1 MLIALPRFIATR
13 SLTLKPQNR
22 ILILCR
28 LPLLLALALCLSGC
42 QARPVAPATPITPA
56 RSLTGSST
64 AIEHLQSSLLYR
76 QARQD
81 CAKHDYLHAADL
93 LQTLARTPNLAPEAV
108 AFVQQQRD
116 LCLKDA
122 GAIPAAA
129 PAVAAPTLARLPALT
144 ASDADC
150 GPRALLLVC
159 QQIGIRTNLE
169 TLRKTAG
176 TTAAGTTLAGLQQ
189 AAQKLGLQAEG
200 VQVSRE
206 ALPDVSLPAI
216 AWDRRQHFIVLT
228 ALHGSGEEGVATIRD
243 PNHRQEEKLSQ
254 ESLLQRCGGYL
265 LLVHR

>member
-1 MLIALPRFIATR
+1 MFCARPRFTLTLSRAPHRQGPRFILGR
-13 SLTLKPQNR
+13 F
-22 ILILCR
+22 
-28 LPLLLALALCLSGC
+28 PLFLSLALGLSGC
-42 QARPVAPATPITPA
+42 HARPVAPATPLTPA
-56 RSLTGSST
+56 RSLTGAPATVAQVQST
-64 AIEHLQSSLLYR
+64 PLYQ

-81 CAKHDYLHAADL
+81 CAKHDFKQAADL
-93 LQTLARTPNLAPEAV
+93 LQTLVRTPGLAPEAV
-108 AFVQQQRD
+108 AFVQQQRA

-122 GAIPAAA
+122 GVSMSSIPTIASL
-129 PAVAAPTLARLPALT
+129 PARLPSLT

-159 QQIGIRTNLE
+159 QQIGIKTNLE

-176 TTAAGTTLAGLQQ
+176 TTSQGTNLAGLQQ

-243 PNHRQEEKLSQ
+243 PNQRQEEKLSQ